1 MIEIL
6 EQYLSYLQFQKN
18 YSIKT
23 IDSYRRDIE
32 KFLVFMNDEGYTLQ
46 SVDST
51 LIRNFFVNE
60 TMNQIS
66 RRSNA
71 RRIVALRKFFDYL
84 VKNAI
89 VEMNPFIF
97 TPTPKVDK
105 KLPEFFYLEE
115 INKLF
120 EENRKRDDFLAER
133 DQAIIELLFSSG
145 LRVSEICSLTLQ
157 NTNIRERILRIVGK
171 GNKQRTVPFSL
182 STQKT
187 LQTYLENSRKKI
199 LDKNEK
205 FDGSNYVFLSDK
217 GSNLTP
223 RGVQYILKQIELK
236 TSVNLSLHPHKFR
249 HSFATH
255 LLNKGLDLR
264 MIQELMGH
272 ESLSTT
278 QVYTHISNQKM
289 QEEYQKAFPR
299 RKR

>member
-6 EQYLSYLQFQKN
+6 EQYLAYLQFQKN
-18 YSIKT
+18 YSPQT

-32 KFLVFMNDEGYTLQ
+32 KFLVFMNEQQYTLQ
-46 SVDST
+46 SVDSI
-51 LIRNFFVNE
+51 LIRNFFINE

-71 RRIVALRKFFDYL
+71 RRVIALRKFFDYL
-84 VKNAI
+84 VKNNI
-89 VEMNPFIF
+89 VTLNPFLF

-115 INKLF
+115 INRLF
-120 EENRKRDDFLAER
+120 SENKKRIDFLAER

-145 LRVSEICSLTLQ
+145 LRVSELCNLTLQ
-157 NTNIRERILRIVGK
+157 NTNLRERILRILGK
-171 GNKQRTVPFSL
+171 GNKQRNVPFSMT
-182 STQKT
+182 TQKT
-187 LQTYLENSRKKI
+187 LMSYLENSRKKI
-199 LDKNEK
+199 LQKNEK
-205 FDGSNYVFLSDK
+205 TEGSNYVFLSDRGNK
-217 GSNLTP
+217 LTP
-223 RGVQYILKQIELK
+223 RGVQYILRQVEQKNAV
-236 TSVNLSLHPHKFR
+236 SLSLHPHKFR
-249 HSFATH
+249 HTFATH
-255 LLNKGLDLR
+255 LLNQGLDLR

-272 ESLSTT
+272 ESLQTT

>member
-1 MIEIL
+1 MLSIL

-18 YSIKT
+18 YSTQT
-23 IDSYRRDIE
+23 IDSYKRDIE
-32 KFLVFMNDEGYTLQ
+32 KFLIFMNDEGYTLQ
-46 SVDST
+46 SVDSL
-51 LIRNFFVNE
+51 LIRSFFVNE
-60 TMNQIS
+60 TMKQIS

-71 RRIVALRKFFDYL
+71 RRIIALRKFFDYL
-84 VKNAI
+84 VKNNVI
-89 VEMNPFIF
+89 KVNPFIF

-105 KLPEFFYLEE
+105 KLPDFFYLEE

-120 EENRKRDDFLAER
+120 NENKKRDDFLAER

-145 LRVSEICSLTLQ
+145 LRVSEICNLTLQ
-157 NTNIRERILRIVGK
+157 NTNLRERILRIYGK
-171 GNKQRTVPFSL
+171 GNKQRNVPFSL

-187 LQTYLENSRKKI
+187 LMNYLNNSRKKI

-217 GSNLTP
+217 GNKLTS
-223 RGVQYILKQIELK
+223 RGMQYILKQIEQK
-236 TSVNLSLHPHKFR
+236 TAVNLSLHPHKFR
-249 HSFATH
+249 HTFATY
-255 LLNKGLDLR
+255 LLNQGLDLR

-272 ESLSTT
+272 ESLQTT
-278 QVYTHISNQKM
+278 QVYTHISNQKL